1 MVKMD
6 NVDNKLIF
14 VFDCTSYVL
23 FCLHMHELVV
33 HVRETKQGACDSSIF
48 RISSFCFTAIDLHP
62 FLFGIIQYMY
72 ASVEPNVRLDC
83 FYQDDKLVRVHSWG
97 KKDIYLPVT
106 SL

>member
-6 NVDNKLIF
+6 NVDNTLIF

-48 RISSFCFTAIDLHP
+48 RIS
-62 FLFGIIQYMY
+62 
-72 ASVEPNVRLDC
+72 
-83 FYQDDKLVRVHSWG
+83 
-97 KKDIYLPVT
+97 
-106 SL
+106 